1 MTENKY
7 LTIGNVTTIVN
18 TVIVV
23 AAGYLFGLLTAF
35 FGSLPFSEAQLAG
48 FLTAI
53 VFLIFGYINAKNH
66 NTFFNKETDEI
77 SIPIELDDAQRQSIQ
92 ELIDYYQSNNT
103 ITVDKSDNTEKNDDT
118 IEEIDPSLEYE
129 NDGC

>member
-1 MTENKY
+1 MNHKKY
-7 LTIGNVTTIVN
+7 TTIGNITTIVN

-23 AAGYLFGLLTAF
+23 AAGYLFGVLTAF

-66 NTFFNKETDEI
+66 NSFFDKDKDEINIPVDLNKE
-77 SIPIELDDAQRQSIQ
+77 QRDSIQ
-92 ELIDYYQSNNT
+92 ELIDYYQANNT
-103 ITVDKSDNTEKNDDT
+103 INVEKSEDSENNDET